1 MLSKSKRKLDTSS
14 IENFGQLLAFDDLN
28 NVSFD
33 LYCYPGHPK
42 DIHDKYGA
50 LAVNEFYNLIISKL
64 ESYNTTV
71 YRASV
76 CVFAIPY
83 DNNNP
88 AAISIKYKS
97 KTYILN
103 RRTVTINNIH

>member
-1 MLSKSKRKLDTSS
+1 MDIRH
-14 IENFGQLLAFDDLN
+14 IENFGQIIAFYDLD

-42 DIHDKYGA
+42 DIHDNYGS
-50 LAVNEFYNLIISKL
+50 LAVEEFYNLIISKL
-64 ESYNTTV
+64 EGYNTKV
-71 YRASV
+71 YRTST

-83 DNNNP
+83 DISNP
-88 AAISIKYKS
+88 TIISINYKS

-103 RRTVTINNIH
+103 RRTVTINNVY